1 MHDHANIPN
10 PDAAREEILINRVVD
25 AEATAADW
33 AELDAFAQ
41 SDAGVWARLAEAQR
55 SQNAL
60 QRAVDDALTVA
71 ELVDLPDP
79 RAEFERSWSDRV
91 RVWGGWLAAAVIVL
105 AWAGNFAQGTRQ
117 QAPGASNAGLVAANA
132 LTPDQ
137 LLQMYLTQ
145 GREGGRVVG
154 EMPMVMLETMRTQDG
169 RSEITFVRPLVERMI
184 VDNFYELGQNDAGQ
198 VVPVP
203 VNWRASSAV
212 EGEPL

>member
-1 MHDHANIPN
+1 MHSHPSNPN
-10 PDAAREEILINRVVD
+10 PHAAREEVLISRVVD
-25 AEATAADW
+25 AEATGADW

-41 SDAGVWARLAEAQR
+41 SDPGVWARLAEAQR
-55 SQNAL
+55 AQNAL

-117 QAPGASNAGLVAANA
+117 SAPSASNAGIGSTNG

-154 EMPMVMLETMRTQDG
+154 EMPMVMLESTRTPEG
-169 RSEITFVRPLVERMI
+169 RAEITFVRPLVERMI
-184 VDNFYELGQNDAGQ
+184 VDNFYELGKNDAGQ

-203 VNWRASSAV
+203 VNWRAASR

>member
-1 MHDHANIPN
+1 MHSHPSNPN
-10 PDAAREEILINRVVD
+10 PHAAREEVLISRVVD
-25 AEATAADW
+25 AEATGADW

-41 SDAGVWARLAEAQR
+41 SDPGVWARLAEAQR
-55 SQNAL
+55 AQNAL

-117 QAPGASNAGLVAANA
+117 STPSASNAGIGSTNG

-154 EMPMVMLETMRTQDG
+154 EMPMVMLESTRTPEG
-169 RSEITFVRPLVERMI
+169 RAEITFVRPLVERMI
-184 VDNFYELGQNDAGQ
+184 VDNFYELGKNDAGQ

-203 VNWRASSAV
+203 VNWRAASR